1 MKRLRLAWAGVAAAV
16 LIGVA
21 VLIAVALNVG
31 RTSPERDAAGPAVSG
46 DAPSPQ
52 TEVSS
57 EAARG
62 ETQEPSTA
70 ATDTESADASGT
82 VSPGDEEEVVL
93 TDPLGGAEVDPSVA
107 EAFPDFARVLGKDD
121 IRPIYAPVLVSAEV
135 AVNDRLGEVP
145 LLVYA
150 NSETRAAHIYV
161 RRAGGRELEFAW
173 RDGALTDVE
182 TGSTW
187 DPGIGRAVEGELRG
201 EVLKQ
206 VPHATAFDWAWAD
219 FYPDTAVY
227 GQ

>member
-46 DAPSPQ
+46 NATSPQ
-52 TEVSS
+52 TEASS

-93 TDPLGGAEVDPSVA
+93 TDPLGGVGMDPSVA
-107 EAFPDFARVLGKDD
+107 EAFPDFARVLGEDD
-121 IRPIYAPVLVSAEV
+121 IRPIYAPVLVSAEESGLQDGDHV
-135 AVNDRLGEVP
+135 MGLAIDGEARAYPVRELFSREMVNDEVAGVP
-145 LLVYA
+145 VLV
-150 NSETRAAHIYV
+150 
-161 RRAGGRELEFAW
+161 
-173 RDGALTDVE
+173 
-182 TGSTW
+182 TW
-187 DPGIGRAVEGELRG
+187 
-201 EVLKQ
+201 
-206 VPHATAFDWAWAD
+206 
-219 FYPDTAVY
+219 
-227 GQ
+227 

>member
-1 MKRLRLAWAGVAAAV
+1 MHDRRIEGKAHVFGNFGKLYLKAMTWWDHETGSVWSQPLGQALKGPYKGTRLEM
-16 LIGVA
+16 IPVA
-21 VLIAVALNVG
+21 VLPWKSWRNEHPDTLVLKVDN
-31 RTSPERDAAGPAVSG
+31 RFELTYDPFEF
-46 DAPSPQ
+46 
-52 TEVSS
+52 
-57 EAARG
+57 
-62 ETQEPSTA
+62 TQ
-70 ATDTESADASGT
+70 DIY
-82 VSPGDEEEVVL
+82 
-93 TDPLGGAEVDPSVA
+93 
-107 EAFPDFARVLGKDD
+107 VLGVSLGEDAKAY
-121 IRPIYAPVLVSAEV
+121 PWPAVSAEV

-161 RRAGGRELEFAW
+161 RRAGGRELEFVW

-206 VPHATAFDWAWAD
+206 VPYATAFDWAWAD

>member
-1 MKRLRLAWAGVAAAV
+1 MNRLRLAWAGVAAAV

-46 DAPSPQ
+46 DATSPQ
-52 TEVSS
+52 TEASS

-93 TDPLGGAEVDPSVA
+93 TDPLGGAEMDPSVA

-121 IRPIYAPVLVSAEV
+121 IFPIYDPVLVRAEEAGLQDDDHVMGLAIDGEARAYPVRELFSREMVNDEV
-135 AVNDRLGEVP
+135 AGVP
-145 LLVYA
+145 VLV
-150 NSETRAAHIYV
+150 
-161 RRAGGRELEFAW
+161 
-173 RDGALTDVE
+173 
-182 TGSTW
+182 TW
-187 DPGIGRAVEGELRG
+187 
-201 EVLKQ
+201 
-206 VPHATAFDWAWAD
+206 
-219 FYPDTAVY
+219 
-227 GQ
+227 